1 MRFCLYYN
9 TGWRVVPLTQSGL
22 RLEEQFAFYDQVHTT
37 GMDIKHQT
45 QCTAALTLNT
55 FNTFRDYAQASYRM
69 RGIGNGQTIELL
81 IIPEVYKRINEHLN
95 IKMSMNV
102 KKDISKILNNII
114 TWLILN
120 QMKSENTQRRLLS
133 EQCLMNVWRKS
144 MFLRLTLNITATQEM
159 PDAEALDLFRGRVD
173 YTIDNKLKGKD
184 GKYSKAK
191 ERASRNGAL

>member
-1 MRFCLYYN
+1 MRFRLYYN

-95 IKMSMNV
+95 IKMSMN
-102 KKDISKILNNII
+102 
-114 TWLILN
+114 
-120 QMKSENTQRRLLS
+120 
-133 EQCLMNVWRKS
+133 
-144 MFLRLTLNITATQEM
+144 
-159 PDAEALDLFRGRVD
+159 
-173 YTIDNKLKGKD
+173 
-184 GKYSKAK
+184 GKYIKANAVPQNVVCNY
-191 ERASRNGAL
+191 R